1 MKFQLKQDI
10 LQECDE
16 KDVTSFIPDAWSIG
30 FN

>member
-10 LQECDE
+10 LQCDE